1 MTCSNYCLRHIID
14 TLRTLSTNEH
24 VSYTD
29 EEFVPSEDIIITK
42 YPEYSPFGR
51 GSKVT
56 LLCGKSKVE
65 FAKKKLFTTFTPED
79 IQALKNRDLCTTST
93 TPTFSNS
100 SLFFKNIFIILNR
113 SKSRWNRIELNDQIV
128 CASLRWMRTKP
139 LYEQSMF

>member
-14 TLRTLSTNEH
+14 TLPILSTNEH

-29 EEFVPSEDIIITK
+29 EEFVLSEDIIITK

-65 FAKKKLFTTFTPED
+65 FAKKKLFTNLL
-79 IQALKNRDLCTTST
+79 LKTYKPSKTETYAQPPRPPHSRTQVYFL
-93 TPTFSNS
+93 
-100 SLFFKNIFIILNR
+100 KIFL
-113 SKSRWNRIELNDQIV
+113 
-128 CASLRWMRTKP
+128 
-139 LYEQSMF
+139 LY